1 MTTTSHATHSFGL
14 DVRATP
20 SGRLVRAS
28 GRLLVGAGADDPGW
42 ARLAAGDALEHVTL
56 DLEAVTAIDAAGV
69 GRLLRIRQR
78 LGARGA
84 RLTIEGAA
92 HRVGRVLALTGVD
105 TVMGIAPRQAADGH
119 DRSGAPAVLCR
130 CA

>member
-1 MTTTSHATHSFGL
+1 MTTNTHDRSAFAL

-20 SGRLVRAS
+20 RGRLVRAS
-28 GRLLVGAGADDPGW
+28 GRLLVGAGADHPAW
-42 ARLAAGDALEHVTL
+42 ARLGTGDALEHVTL

-69 GRLLRIRQR
+69 GRLLRTRQR

-92 HRVGRVLALTGVD
+92 PRVGRVLDLTGL
-105 TVMGIAPRQAADGH
+105 GAILGGPAACAG
-119 DRSGAPAVLCR
+119 LCR

>member
-14 DVRATP
+14 DVSATP
-20 SGRLVRAS
+20 SGRVVRAS
-28 GRLLVGAGADDPGW
+28 GRLIVGAGADHPAW

-56 DLEAVTAIDAAGV
+56 DLAAVTAIDAAGI
-69 GRLLRIRQR
+69 GRLLRTRQR

-92 HRVGRVLALTGVD
+92 PRVGRLLMLTGLCAIF
-105 TVMGIAPRQAADGH
+105 GIAPGPTAPH
-119 DRSGAPAVLCR
+119 HSLSGAPALLCR